1 MADILKEYESV
12 LPPGMVSRMRD
23 ELGDKVSDSKLKS
36 VFKRLVEEYG
46 QMKVHPG
53 ESVGIVAAESI
64 GEPGT
69 QMSLDYNEKVF
80 VKSKK
85 GVKSFCIGEFI
96 DGILTNYGW
105 KRLDNAGQTEVFE
118 L

>member
-1 MADILKEYESV
+1 MVDALKEYEGILPKSILSRARDALTGKVSESKAKSV
-12 LPPGMVSRMRD
+12 L
-23 ELGDKVSDSKLKS
+23 KALKS
-36 VFKRLVEEYG
+36 EYCE
-46 QMKVHPG
+46 MKAIPG
-53 ESVGIVAAESI
+53 ESVGLVAAESI

-96 DGILTNYGW
+96 DGIFANYGW
-105 KRLDNAGQTEVFE
+105 KRLENAEQTEVFE